1 VSYQKNGI
9 HKKDVFNEIVIKHQS
24 NRLTGMGPLVLA
36 FSNSIHYFE
45 KNTNKLEKLNGPIS
59 GDEYFKMI
67 EHEAFNYLANGEKIE
82 QQKVRLFLIVENVLL
97 HERRVYFN

>member
-24 NRLTGMGPLVLA
+24 NRLVGMGPLVLA
-36 FSNSIHYFE
+36 FSNTIHYFE
-45 KNTNKLEKLNGPIS
+45 KNTGRLEKLNGPIS
-59 GDEYFKMI
+59 GDKYFEI
-67 EHEAFNYLANGEKIE
+67 LEHEARNYLINTEKIE
-82 QQKVRLFLIVENVLL
+82 PQLVKLFLVVENVLS